1 MFIPSKYLH
10 SFEPFFNYAYY
21 VSSNV
26 NTLQKKIN
34 FRNVFLLFKLN
45 KKILNLLSLK
55 LPYLVVKKGKK
66 KKKNHKYHSV
76 FPEVKVMKCSDV
88 KVIT

>member
-10 SFEPFFNYAYY
+10 SFCNLNHFFNYAYY

-55 LPYLVVKKGKK
+55 LPYLEVKNGKK
-66 KKKNHKYHSV
+66 KKKKS
-76 FPEVKVMKCSDV
+76 
-88 KVIT
+88 

>member
-1 MFIPSKYLH
+1 M
-10 SFEPFFNYAYY
+10 
-21 VSSNV
+21 
-26 NTLQKKIN
+26 QKKIN

-66 KKKNHKYHSV
+66 KNHKYHSV